1 MTKTLKQTP
10 ATLIALLSYL
20 AYSCVYLCRLNLSVA
35 SVSIKELG
43 IMNEAE
49 LGALSGIFL
58 ATYAAGKLFL
68 GRVGDKIPPKNLIV
82 SGLFLCGFANLIF
95 ALFPPTPFL
104 YILWMLNGAAQS
116 LIWGPI
122 LRIVS
127 SHFEK
132 ERRAT
137 VLSFLATCIGVG
149 SILGVFAATLGIS
162 LFKTVSAAFFVP
174 AAITLFIC
182 AVFLIFVH
190 EKEEE
195 AVQKLPPLPLK
206 ELLFDPAFRRM
217 ALPAFMHGVIK
228 DNINVWM
235 CLFFVSAY
243 NLDLQNLAF
252 YIFLVPLLTLVGR
265 IIYLPVLRLCKNDE
279 NLTASISLFLT
290 AVFMIALS
298 TGKLPLS
305 LALVCFGGSACMISM
320 ANTTLLSVFPARYL
334 ERGCVSS
341 VASYMDVLTYS
352 GAAIG
357 SVVYGALTTNFG
369 YSPMFI
375 SWFVLSLLSGI
386 LLLYKSRN

>member
-1 MTKTLKQTP
+1 MTKTLKQTS

-35 SVSIKELG
+35 SVSIKEQG

-58 ATYAAGKLFL
+58 ATYAAGKLLL
-68 GRVGDKIPPKNLIV
+68 GRVGDKIPPKKLIV
-82 SGLFLCGFANLIF
+82 SGLFLCGLSNLIF
-95 ALFPPTPFL
+95 AFFPPTPFL
-104 YILWMLNGAAQS
+104 YLLWMLNGAAQS

-127 SHFEK
+127 SHFDA

-174 AAITLFIC
+174 AAITLFVT
-182 AVFLIFVH
+182 AVFLIFIH
-190 EKEEE
+190 EKEEK
-195 AVQKLPPLPLK
+195 ASAKLPPLPLK
-206 ELLFDPAFRRM
+206 ELLSDPAFRRM
-217 ALPAFMHGVIK
+217 ACPAFMHGVIK

-243 NLDLQNLAF
+243 NLDLKNLAF

-265 IIYLPVLRLCKNDE
+265 IIYLPVLRLCKNNE
-279 NLTASISLFLT
+279 NLTASLSLFLT

-305 LALVCFGGSACMISM
+305 LALICFGGSACMISM

-352 GAAIG
+352 GAALG
-357 SVVYGALTTNFG
+357 SVIYGTVCESFG
-369 YSPMFI
+369 YSPMFL
-375 SWFVLSLLSGI
+375 SWFVLALLSGI
-386 LLLYKSRN
+386 LLLYKSH

>member
-10 ATLIALLSYL
+10 ATLIAILSYL

-35 SVSIKELG
+35 SVLIKEQG
-43 IMNEAE
+43 IMNESE

-82 SGLFLCGFANLIF
+82 SGLFLCSFANF
-95 ALFPPTPFL
+95 VFSFFPPTPFL

-149 SILGVFAATLGIS
+149 SILGVFAATVGIS
-162 LFKTVSAAFFVP
+162 LFKTVSAAFFLP
-174 AAITLFIC
+174 AAITLFIA
-182 AVFLIFVH
+182 AVFFIFVH
-190 EKEEE
+190 DKEDKTS
-195 AVQKLPPLPLK
+195 AKLPPLPIK

-243 NLDLQNLAF
+243 NLDLKNLAF

-265 IIYLPVLRLCKNDE
+265 IIFLPVLRLCKNNE
-279 NLTASISLFLT
+279 NVTAALSLFLT

-305 LALVCFGGSACMISM
+305 LALICFGGSACMISM

-357 SVVYGALTTNFG
+357 SVVYGAVTESFG
-369 YSPMFI
+369 YTPMFL
-375 SWFVLSLLSGI
+375 SWFVLALFSGI
-386 LLLYKSRN
+386 LLLYKSH